1 MCEQPSSPHAPRSFR
16 FVEYT
21 MTMGGKRISSSL
33 VTIEMLPT
41 DKGTDLICTHQ
52 GAFYEG
58 ADGPKMREGGWR
70 KLLDNLETQLAR

>member
-1 MCEQPSSPHAPRSFR
+1 
-16 FVEYT
+16 

-70 KLLDNLETQLAR
+70 KLFDNLETQLAR

>member
-1 MCEQPSSPHAPRSFR
+1 
-16 FVEYT
+16 